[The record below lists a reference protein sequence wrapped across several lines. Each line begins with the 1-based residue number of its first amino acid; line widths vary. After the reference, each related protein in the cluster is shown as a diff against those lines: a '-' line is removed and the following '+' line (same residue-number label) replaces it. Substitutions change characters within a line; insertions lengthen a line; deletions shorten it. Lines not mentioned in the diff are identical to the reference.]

1 MEIPEYPEFRRIEL
15 EDKSAFDAAFSAM
28 PPQISEYTFTN
39 LYSWRIQHGFHVSR
53 LQDLLLVVSLNKGN
67 KEYYPPIGQGDVKGV
82 ILKILAR
89 TPEGRFVRVPED
101 MMASVSEGN
110 SLKVEEDRDN
120 SDYLFLTKDLIELK
134 GRRYDAKRNF
144 IKKFKS
150 SYNYEYI
157 SVTESDIGRLLKF
170 QDVWCVERG
179 CGQSK
184 SLQDESEAVKIML
197 EHFRQFSL
205 KAGALCVNGSICA
218 VCIAEALN
226 PDTVVIHALKGA
238 RGMTGIYPVIFNEFL
253 IHEASQYQYVNME
266 QDLGIAGLRK
276 SKESYQPV
284 RMVRKFS
291 LSLPD

>member
-179 CGQSK
+179 WWPEQ

-238 RGMTGIYPVIFNEFL
+238 RGMTGIYPVILTNFL
-253 IHEASQYQYVNME
+253 SMRHRSISMSIWNRTLE
-266 QDLGIAGLRK
+266 
-276 SKESYQPV
+276 
-284 RMVRKFS
+284 
-291 LSLPD
+291 LPDCANPKNHTSPCAW